1 MNIEEYISSGVLEAY
16 AAGLLAENER
26 KEVEQNLLQYPA
38 LKTELGQIEATQELL
53 LLKTAIQPSAKVKNQ
68 LFASLDQQEAEDD
81 KKVIPLKPADTSTRF
96 WQIAVAASL
105 SLAVIS
111 SFLAYNYY
119 NKWRTTV
126 ISLND
131 LMTRNQQIAED
142 YNTVNNRISAIE
154 TDLRVMNNPD
164 FKRVVMKG
172 TPKAPQALAAVYWN
186 ENSQEVYLSLQN
198 MKELSKENQYQLW
211 AIIDGKPVDAGV
223 FDGNVA
229 GLIKMK
235 NIGQG
240 AAAFAVTIEPKGGQA
255 APTLETMQVVGNTT
269 AG

>member
-1 MNIEEYISSGVLEAY
+1 MNLEEYISSGVLEAY

-26 KEVEQNLLQYPA
+26 KEVEQNLQLYPA
-38 LKTELGQIEATQELL
+38 LKAELEQIEATQELL
-53 LLKTAIQPSAKVKNQ
+53 LVKGAIQPASKVKTL
-68 LFASLDQQEAEDD
+68 LFEAIDQQND
-81 KKVIPLKPADTSTRF
+81 KKVIPLNSTKNQTGF
-96 WQIAVAASL
+96 WQYAVAASL
-105 SLAVIS
+105 SLAIIS
-111 SFLAYNYY
+111 SFIAYNYY

-142 YNTVNNRISAIE
+142 YNTVNNRISEIE
-154 TDLRVMNNPD
+154 TDLRVINNPD
-164 FKRVVMKG
+164 FKRIVMKG
-172 TPKAPQALAAVYWN
+172 TANAPQALAAIYWN

-223 FDGNVA
+223 FDGNLA

-240 AAAFAVTIEPKGGQA
+240 AAAFAVTIETKGGKPS
-255 APTLETMQVVGNTT
+255 PTLETMQVVGNTT

>member
-1 MNIEEYISSGVLEAY
+1 MNLEEYISSGVLEAY

-26 KEVEQNLLQYPA
+26 KEVEQNLQLYPA
-38 LKTELGQIEATQELL
+38 LKTELEQIEATQELL
-53 LLKTAIQPSAKVKNQ
+53 LMKGAIQPASKVKTL
-68 LFASLDQQEAEDD
+68 LFEAIDQQND
-81 KKVIPLKPADTSTRF
+81 KKVIPLKSTKNQTPF
-96 WQIAVAASL
+96 WQFAVAASL
-105 SLAVIS
+105 SLAIIS

-131 LMTRNQQIAED
+131 LITRNQQIAED
-142 YNTVNNRISAIE
+142 YNTVNNRISEIE

-172 TPKAPQALAAVYWN
+172 TNNAPQALAAVYWN

-198 MKELSKENQYQLW
+198 MKELSQENQYQLW

-223 FDGNVA
+223 FDGNLD

-240 AAAFAVTIEPKGGQA
+240 AAAFAVTIETKGGKPS
-255 APTLETMQVVGNTT
+255 PTLETMQVLGNIT

>member
-1 MNIEEYISSGVLEAY
+1 MNLEEYISSGVLEAY

-26 KEVEQNLLQYPA
+26 KEVEQNVQLYPA
-38 LKTELGQIEATQELL
+38 LKTELEQIEATQELL
-53 LLKTAIQPSAKVKNQ
+53 LMKGAIQPASNVKA
-68 LFASLDQQEAEDD
+68 LIFEALDQQND
-81 KKVIPLKPADTSTRF
+81 KKVIPLKSTNNQTRF
-96 WQIAVAASL
+96 WQFAVAASL
-105 SLAVIS
+105 SLAIIS

-126 ISLND
+126 ISFND
-131 LMTRNQQIAED
+131 LLTRNQQIAED
-142 YNTVNNRISAIE
+142 YNTVNNRISEIE

-172 TPKAPQALAAVYWN
+172 TDNAPQALAAVYWN

-198 MKELSKENQYQLW
+198 MKALSKENQYQLW

-223 FDGNVA
+223 FDGNLA

-240 AAAFAVTIEPKGGQA
+240 AAAFAVTIEPKGGKSS
-255 APTLETMQVVGNTT
+255 PTLETMQVIGNTT
-269 AG
+269 AV